1 MQRHLFTTAVLSVFF
16 LHDVLFAGEALKLE
30 SETDRI
36 SYSLGQQVGKDLKE
50 LGVDLD
56 APALV
61 HGFSDA
67 SGGAAPVMGRE
78 EMTTVL
84 GSLKGRIKEAQ
95 REEAQARKER
105 KQKEAEENR
114 RKGQE
119 FLAAN
124 RLKPGVTTLPSGLQY
139 KVIKPGTGKKPG
151 PQDMVR
157 VSYRYRLVN
166 AHAPDT
172 SESDEES
179 DSFRVGGVIPGWT
192 EALQLMREGARWELY
207 LPPEL
212 AFGTRGPM
220 ANRTV
225 IYEIELLGI
234 GEDGQ
239 AAESQ
244 TASNGKAQ

>member
-1 MQRHLFTTAVLSVFF
+1 MQRFLFTTAVLSGLL
-16 LHDVLFAGEALKLE
+16 LHGVLFAGQALNLE

-56 APALV
+56 AAALV
-61 HGFSDA
+61 QGFSDA
-67 SGGAAPVMGRE
+67 NGGAAPVMGRQK
-78 EMTTVL
+78 MATIL
-84 GSLKGRIKEAQ
+84 GSLKSRIRAAQ
-95 REEAQARKER
+95 REEAQARQER

-114 RKGQE
+114 RRGQE
-119 FLAAN
+119 FLASN
-124 RLKPGVTTLPSGLQY
+124 GSKPGVTTLPSGLQY
-139 KVIKPGTGKKPG
+139 RVLKSGTGKKPG
-151 PQDMVR
+151 PQDMVQVR
-157 VSYRYRLVN
+157 YRYRLISG
-166 AHAPDT
+166 HAPDAFD
-172 SESDEES
+172 SDEET
-179 DSFRVGGVIPGWT
+179 DSFRVGGVIRGLT
-192 EALQLMREGARWELY
+192 EALQLMREGAKWEIY

-239 AAESQ
+239 AAQSQ